1 MINTNRLVINQL
13 LLDYNNLVESIILN
27 YTGQTLMNLLIDV
40 HTNP

>member
-40 HTNP
+40 HTNH